1 MSKGLL
7 EVHGTLSVQQFWPRG
22 TYDADTAHVGV
33 SKFLFGP
40 SAAKLKETRVFRS
53 AVVKRSQGAK
63 AGQAPISKKGEII
76 VRLQRIDAPEL
87 HFRPTYEHTSVKQ
100 KAAIKNHNGD
110 FRQPL
115 GEGAA
120 NALYRLVQGLGSDPV
135 PCIVRTRVNK
145 PNDVF
150 DMFGRL
156 VGDIYVKLGA
166 REVDLNHWVLQ
177 HGWAFPTFYTSMQ
190 DDEIEEILSIAAAAE
205 KAGKGVWASYTAKP
219 TNLNLRLLN
228 PGANA
233 TFAGA
238 KDKGQVTMPKLFR
251 RASTWSVGT
260 SAKLF
265 TGTFGDYLR
274 AHSDECWTTKS
285 FLSGGA
291 AETTKKHLHDF
302 ISSSNV
308 FTSTP
313 GGLVFGEGNS
323 FVVDKNGKA
332 ITGF

>member
-22 TYDADTAHVGV
+22 TSDADTAQVV
-33 SKFLFGP
+33 VDKFLFGP
-40 SAAKLKETRVFRS
+40 SASKLKQTKVFTS
-53 AVVKRSQGAK
+53 AVVKRSEGAK
-63 AGQAPISKKGEII
+63 TGQAAISKKGEVT
-76 VRLQRIDAPEL
+76 VRLQGIDAPEL
-87 HFRPTYEHTSVKQ
+87 HFRPTYEHTNVKQ
-100 KAAIKNHNGD
+100 NAAIKAYNGD

-115 GEGAA
+115 GEAAA
-120 NALYRLVQGLGSDPV
+120 NAMHQLVQGLGSDPL
-135 PCIVRTRVNK
+135 PCIVRTRVNQ

-150 DMFGRL
+150 DMFGRPI
-156 VGDIYVKLGA
+156 GDIYVKMGA
-166 REVDLNHWVLQ
+166 SEVDLNHWLLQ

-190 DDEIEEILSIAAAAE
+190 DDEIEEILSIAAVAE
-205 KAGKGVWASYTAKP
+205 NAGKGVWASYTAKA
-219 TNLNLRLLN
+219 TNLNLKLLN

-233 TFAGA
+233 TFSAS
-238 KDKGQVTMPKLFR
+238 KDKGKVTMPKLFR

-274 AHSDECWTTKS
+274 AHSDDCWTTKS

-291 AETTKKHLHDF
+291 AKTTKKRLHDF
-302 ISSSNV
+302 ISSTNT